1 MNLYE
6 DETHEQKTNID
17 FFPKHPSKI
26 LQILADGE
34 LSYILELLHYDLTV
48 IYAASLS
55 GFSKADDETFLSQ
68 TIPLSDIKTGFVSI
82 DSLLCD
88 H

>member
-17 FFPKHPSKI
+17 FFQKHPSKI

-55 GFSKADDETFLSQ
+55 GFSKADDAAFLSQ
-68 TIPLSDIKTGFVSI
+68 TIPLSNIKAGFVSI